1 MAVMRLRRSIL
12 RAISIHRE
20 EDEVFPSLSPPEPET
35 VPTSGQGR
43 SESPV
48 YTNLQE
54 LKITKSNLPPLPSG
68 SPLHVIGDWET
79 YKDQSGRHYYC
90 NRSTQERT
98 WKPPRTKD
106 TVSGNSREDG
116 HSAGESS
123 EVKENNSLTD
133 WCQCTGKAILGE
145 M

>member
-1 MAVMRLRRSIL
+1 MYCIYSVGIMKLS
-12 RAISIHRE
+12 
-20 EDEVFPSLSPPEPET
+20 FPFSQT

-68 SPLHVIGDWET
+68 LPLHVIGDWET

-106 TVSGNSREDG
+106 AVSGNSREDG

-133 WCQCTGKAILGE
+133 WCQCTGKAILL
-145 M
+145 